1 MHADRA
7 CWRRMWVC
15 GACSVLRGLGV
26 VEGGYSAGSYRLGR
40 TRALLATGG
49 EEQGEV

>member
-1 MHADRA
+1 MRTEHVGGAFGCVGRSRA
-7 CWRRMWVC
+7 C
-15 GACSVLRGLGV
+15 GVLRGLGV
-26 VEGGYSAGSYRLGR
+26 VEGGYFCRLGR